1 MRLQKLRLQNFR
13 QHADSTIE
21 FRPGLTG
28 IIGPN
33 GAGKTTI
40 LEAIAWAVY
49 GASAARGTNDSIRFA
64 RAAPRAKVIVDLT
77 FELNTHEY
85 RITRTLNSAEVYLDN
100 GLNPA
105 ATGVGSV
112 TSFMQTRLGMTREEF
127 FNTYFTGQ
135 KELQFLAQLGPMDRA
150 RFFAQVLG
158 YERLRKAQDIAKG
171 RRREIGAEIDGL
183 KAGLPDP
190 AVLKADREQSE
201 LRLKEAKKNV
211 ARVLRTLEKLEKDL
225 AASMPVWQAAQ
236 QARERAQKL
245 TFEIDAV
252 TRESNSAQREVDRAA
267 AELQK
272 VDLAEQNL
280 AALKP
285 QLEEL
290 ASVTAAT
297 EKLEELSRAHA
308 RRSVLKQNEER
319 LVKEIQK
326 LDADL
331 KGLLQAPDYLKK
343 AQDELDEIQKVLP
356 TAEAAHETLF
366 RQWQQDLQ
374 EKKTELHFMQTTSK
388 DLADQIRRLKTAGD
402 TGTCPVCQKALGSEY
417 ATVLEHLEDELAAN
431 NTQVKWL
438 LQREKQLT
446 ARPETLV
453 HAEEELTRLRAAL
466 VKKTEREAKC
476 QKGIEELWRTTE
488 AKQAKEKQL
497 AEERAELAEVAD
509 GYDQDEHTRLRN
521 RLAELQQFARQAS
534 VHEHEIDGRS
544 MREAEV
550 AAARERHR
558 NLVERHKQLQAD
570 LKDLGFDEKAFE
582 KLKVAYEK
590 LTAEAHAAQITR
602 AQAHQSL
609 AGAEEALLNVERAE
623 ALYEQKREKLVTLE
637 SDLRHHNEMD
647 VALAR
652 LRSELNA
659 RVRPEL
665 AELASAFLTEITDG
679 RYNALEIDESYNVL
693 VLEDGEEKPVISGG
707 EEDVANLVLRIAI
720 SQMIAERAGQHLSTL
735 FLDEVFASLDIERR
749 DNVIQ
754 LLQRLH
760 DRFEQVILITHV
772 ETVREGLDHVIRLT
786 YDERTGASV
795 VKEEAAVQ
803 EGLVLM
809 E

>member
-49 GASAARGTNDSIRFA
+49 GASAARGTNDTIRFA
-64 RAAPRAKVIVDLT
+64 RAAPRAKVTVDLT
-77 FELNTHEY
+77 FELNSHEY

-100 GLNPA
+100 SLNPV
-105 ATGVGSV
+105 ATGVGST
-112 TSFMQTRLGMTREEF
+112 TSYLQSKLGMTREEF

-171 RRREIGAEIDGL
+171 RRRELGAEIDGL

-190 AVLKADREQSE
+190 AVLKADREHSE
-201 LRLKEAKKNV
+201 TRLKEAKKHV
-211 ARVLRTLEKLEKDL
+211 ARILKTLEKLEKEL
-225 AASMPVWQAAQ
+225 ATATPAWHSAQ
-236 QARERAQKL
+236 QSRDRAQKL

-252 TRESNSAQREVDRAA
+252 TRESNSAQREVDRAVA
-267 AELQK
+267 DLQK
-272 VDLAEQNL
+272 VGAAEESL
-280 AALKP
+280 SKLKP

-290 ASVTAAT
+290 SVVAADT
-297 EKLEELSRAHA
+297 ERQEELSRAHA

-319 LVKEIQK
+319 LIAELKK
-326 LDADL
+326 LETALEGL
-331 KGLLQAPDYLKK
+331 KQAPALLKK
-343 AQDELDEIQKVLP
+343 AQDELAEIKQALPNAAKVREELLAAYQKDV
-356 TAEAAHETLF
+356 
-366 RQWQQDLQ
+366 QDNR
-374 EKKTELHFMQTTSK
+374 TELRILQAQQQE
-388 DLADQIRRLKTAGD
+388 LEEQIRKLQSAGE
-402 TGTCPVCQKALGSEY
+402 TGSCPICTKPLGHEY
-417 ATVLEHLEDELAAN
+417 ETVFEHLQIELEDRKN
-431 NTQVKWL
+431 IIKWRNS
-438 LQREKQLT
+438 REKQLAKKPDALIEAEQAWT
-446 ARPETLV
+446 ALQV
-453 HAEEELTRLRAAL
+453 AL
-466 VKKTEREAKC
+466 EKKTEREAKC
-476 QKGIEELWRTTE
+476 QKGAEDLWKTTE
-488 AKQAKEKQL
+488 EKQSREKQL
-497 AEERAELAEVAD
+497 AELRVELASVSDA
-509 GYDQDEHTRLRN
+509 YDKDEHTRLRA
-521 RLAELQQFARQAS
+521 RLSELQQFARQAS
-534 VHEHEIDGRS
+534 VYEHEIAARPA
-544 MREAEV
+544 READV
-550 AAARERHR
+550 TAARDRHKV
-558 NLVERHKQLQAD
+558 LAERHKQLQAD
-570 LKDLGFDEKAFE
+570 LKQLAFDEKAFE
-582 KLKVAYEK
+582 KIKAAYEK
-590 LTAEAHAAQITR
+590 LTAEAHAAQITG

-637 SDLRHHNEMD
+637 SELRHHNEMD
-647 VALAR
+647 GALAR
-652 LRSELNA
+652 LRTELNA

-735 FLDEVFASLDIERR
+735 FLDEVFGSLDLERR

-754 LLQRLH
+754 LLQKLH

-786 YDERTGASV
+786 YNERTGASV
-795 VKEEAAVQ
+795 VKEESNTQVELA
-803 EGLVLM
+803 M
-809 E
+809 TP